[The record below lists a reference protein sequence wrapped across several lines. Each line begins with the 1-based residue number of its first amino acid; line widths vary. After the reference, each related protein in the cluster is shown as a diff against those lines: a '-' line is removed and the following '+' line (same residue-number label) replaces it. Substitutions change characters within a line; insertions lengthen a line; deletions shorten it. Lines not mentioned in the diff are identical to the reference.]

1 MAPTQRPR
9 KKPTAKRAAPRPEY
23 ARADFPAGLKGGKHA
38 PVAPAGGAIVWLDP
52 EIAAAFPTSRA
63 VNKALAA
70 IIKARGGQPSGQ
82 RKAAGPRRPGSSRR

>member
-1 MAPTQRPR
+1 M
-9 KKPTAKRAAPRPEY
+9 KKKAKAKRAAPRPEY
-23 ARADFPAGLKGGKHA
+23 ARADFPAGLKRGKHA

-70 IIKARGGQPSGQ
+70 VIKARAAQPVRPG
-82 RKAAGPRRPGSSRR
+82 KGAGNRRPQSSRR